1 MTIVVGYTPNE
12 YGDIALA
19 HGIDQAKKRGSAL
32 VVVNA
37 TRGDSYVD
45 NRFATKDQLADLD
58 IELSSAGV
66 EYDVRQSMGSDVPEQ
81 VLNVVDEV
89 KAELLVIGI
98 RHRSAVGKM
107 LMGSVAQRL
116 LLDSPAP
123 ILAVKPGQEP

>member
-12 YGDIALA
+12 YGDVALA

-32 VVVNA
+32 VVINA
-37 TRGDSYVD
+37 TKGDSYVD
-45 NRFATKDQLADLD
+45 NRFAKKDELADLD
-58 IELSSAGV
+58 VELSSAGV
-66 EYDVRQSMGSDVPEQ
+66 EYVVRQTLGSDVAEQ

-116 LLDSPAP
+116 LLDSTAP
-123 ILAVKPGQEP
+123 ILAVKPGQLP

>member
-32 VVVNA
+32 VVLNA

-58 IELSSAGV
+58 VELSSAGV

-123 ILAVKPGQEP
+123 VLAVKPGQEP

>member
-12 YGDIALA
+12 YGDVALA

-32 VVVNA
+32 VVINA
-37 TRGDSYVD
+37 TKGDSYVD
-45 NRFATKDQLADLD
+45 NRFAKKDELADLD
-58 IELSSAGV
+58 VELSSAGV
-66 EYDVRQSMGSDVPEQ
+66 EYDVRQTMGSDVAEQ

-116 LLDSPAP
+116 LLDSTAP
-123 ILAVKPGQEP
+123 ILAVKPGQLP

>member
-12 YGDIALA
+12 FGQVALA
-19 HGIDQAKKRGSAL
+19 HGIDQAKKRGTDL

-37 TRGDSYVD
+37 TKGDAYVD
-45 NRFATKDQLADLD
+45 TRFAKKNDLA
-58 IELSSAGV
+58 ELEDVLAAAGV
-66 EYDVRQSMGSDVPEQ
+66 QHTVRQSMGSDVADQ
-81 VLNVVDEV
+81 VLEVVEEV
-89 KAELLVIGI
+89 DADLLVIGI

-116 LLDSPAP
+116 LLDSTAP

>member
-19 HGIDQAKKRGSAL
+19 HGIDQAKKRRSAL

-37 TRGDSYVD
+37 TKGDSYVD

-58 IELSSAGV
+58 VELSSAGV

-81 VLNVVDEV
+81 VLKVVDEV